1 MERVRVLPSDFQVR
15 RSGLKT
21 SPYWLERLDKDGR
34 VVSVRPASEEE
45 WVLYRLLQAAHRR

>member
-1 MERVRVLPSDFQVR
+1 MPSDFRVR

-21 SPYWLERLDKDGR
+21 SPYWLERLDEDGR

-45 WVLYRLLQAAHRR
+45 WILFRLLREAQRG